1 MAAADGKSGR
11 PAAVVA
17 GEGKGVTGEGAIR
30 VGVVGLGSFGS
41 HHARHYASLAGARLV
56 AVADADFSRA
66 CAAAAKY
73 GAAAYRDHRGL
84 IGVVDAASVTVPA
97 ALHHEVARDLID
109 AGIHVLVE
117 KPLAADRAAAADLV
131 AHAERTGVVLLVGHI
146 ERFSPAFRALAER
159 VRAPRLMSFVRH
171 AVWQGRAAD
180 VDVVRDLMIHDID
193 LALTLAGAPVV
204 SVAASGASVV
214 TTSHDVAEARI
225 EFASGAVA
233 TLAASRVAAR
243 AVRTAEVIM
252 PGCRFTADFAA
263 PSLSM
268 TGHAESGPVESRTIP
283 LVSADNLAAEIAAF
297 LGSIETGASAFVDG
311 RAGLDAVRVA
321 DMILSAIARRAAGS
335 PLNGDAT
342 S

>member
-41 HHARHYASLAGARLV
+41 HHARHYAALAGARLV

-117 KPLAADRAAAADLV
+117 KPLAA
-131 AHAERTGVVLLVGHI
+131 
-146 ERFSPAFRALAER
+146 
-159 VRAPRLMSFVRH
+159 AP
-171 AVWQGRAAD
+171 
-180 VDVVRDLMIHDID
+180 
-193 LALTLAGAPVV
+193 GAPPGL
-204 SVAASGASVV
+204 APPP
-214 TTSHDVAEARI
+214 ARR
-225 EFASGAVA
+225 S
-233 TLAASRVAAR
+233 
-243 AVRTAEVIM
+243 
-252 PGCRFTADFAA
+252 
-263 PSLSM
+263 
-268 TGHAESGPVESRTIP
+268 
-283 LVSADNLAAEIAAF
+283 
-297 LGSIETGASAFVDG
+297 
-311 RAGLDAVRVA
+311 AGLPRG
-321 DMILSAIARRAAGS
+321 AAQR
-335 PLNGDAT
+335 
-342 S
+342 